1 MRKIYILTL
10 VCTLLL
16 FVAVP
21 CMAFPWQIMS
31 GEQTIE
37 KGQTITGDLFFRGD
51 SLEIN
56 GEVKGDLIVWSGQ
69 VVVNG
74 KVDGSIIGVA
84 WDRLVIGGE
93 VQGHV
98 RVLANET
105 YINGKVNGTITTAT
119 ANFNSSPD
127 SLIGQGLL
135 GIFSK
140 VTLRGT
146 VNGPV
151 DVKSMPLIQISG
163 RINGPLKTQGA
174 PVIWQAPL
182 TLNGTVNDYS
192 GVASDPSKLKGV
204 SFSGRYL
211 LHQPEESHAQASGL
225 MTIFSIIWFIG
236 SLLASLILFRLFP
249 RTLWSITEPSSS
261 NFRRSMVAGLLTL
274 IGLPIV
280 ILILSITMVGIPLAI
295 LLGLVY
301 TILMLFF
308 GVPVNLWL
316 GRVLFHSRLH
326 PSVMIILAGILQVLI
341 SFIPIINIA
350 ALLVFIILGMGLAIG
365 HIQPQ
370 IHERNKVDLKI

>member
-1 MRKIYILTL
+1 MKKLYILML
-10 VCTLLL
+10 VCFMLLL
-16 FVAVP
+16 VAGP
-21 CMAFPWQIMS
+21 CMALPWQIMS

-37 KGQTITGDLFFRGD
+37 KGQTIAGDLFFRGD
-51 SLEIN
+51 NIEIN

-69 VVVNG
+69 VVING
-74 KVDGSIIGVA
+74 KIDGSVIGVT

-93 VQGHV
+93 VGGHI
-98 RVLANET
+98 RVLASEMNLK
-105 YINGKVNGTITTAT
+105 GKVDGTITTA
-119 ANFNSSPD
+119 AVNFNTSPN
-127 SLIGQGLL
+127 SLINKGLL

-151 DVKSMPLIQISG
+151 DVTGMPLIQISG
-163 RINGPLKTQGA
+163 RINGPLKTGGA

-182 TLNGTVNDYS
+182 TLNGNINDYS
-192 GVASDPSKLKGV
+192 GVASDPSKTKGV
-204 SFSGRYL
+204 SLNGRYL
-211 LHQPEESHAQASGL
+211 LHQPVENHTQASGM

-249 RTLWSITEPSSS
+249 RTLWSITEPSRA
-261 NFRRSMVAGLLTL
+261 NFRRSMLAGILSL
-274 IGLPIV
+274 IGFPII
-280 ILILSITMVGIPLAI
+280 ILILIITMVGIPLAI

-316 GRVLFHSRLH
+316 GRMLFRSRLH
-326 PSVMIILAGILQVLI
+326 PSMMIVLAGFLQVLI

-350 ALLVFIILGMGLAIG
+350 TLLVLMTLGMGLIIG
-365 HIQPQ
+365 HIRPQ
-370 IHERNKVDLKI
+370 IFERNKVDLKI